1 MGQLYGKPG
10 GKSKTAII
18 IQYPAQMSGQA
29 IKPLKKSLVRI
40 TSGIQM
46 DIFI

>member
-1 MGQLYGKPG
+1 M
-10 GKSKTAII
+10 AII
-18 IQYPAQMSGQA
+18 IQYPAQMPGQA
-29 IKPLKKSLVRI
+29 IKRLKKSLVRI